1 MPNALPPQPWLYLG
15 GPLGI
20 AFIGSMVVLVRR
32 IGVLVLGLGMV
43 AGQLVASLLLDLFA
57 PSGAH
62 PLTVLTMTGTALTL
76 VAAGIAAWSG
86 GAAAAEKR
94 DARMVE

>member
-1 MPNALPPQPWLYLG
+1 M
-15 GPLGI
+15 

-32 IGVLVLGLGMV
+32 IGVLLLGLGMV

-62 PLTVLTMTGTALTL
+62 PLTVLTVTGTVLTL
-76 VAAGIAAWSG
+76 VAAGIAASSG
-86 GAAAAEKR
+86 GVATAPGR